1 MKRQWSLKTRIS
13 FITATI
19 LSIGALLTM
28 IVISQVAK
36 VRFEDEKYQEI
47 TERQS
52 RFDGALLD
60 ILNRITL
67 GYLDLFDD
75 TSDLSD
81 YFFDPLNDKSQKEAF
96 FGDLLADSQ
105 IDPDTFG
112 EVVIFYENDFYRGA
126 FEDRVVSYPDVGL
139 LTRVFTDAGDTLDF
153 AGVYGDTENNDY
165 FVFTRKIITMYP
177 DRDAFAVVL
186 FYVKTQLIYDILL
199 TITSPLLLEDGFSYI
214 ETQSNELAFSIRP
227 DLIVSGFHSVNWN
240 EEAYAL
246 SELNGLRVILI
257 SSTLSEVKGT
267 YRNIDFR
274 VVSVLSYDRIFQD
287 IVLLN
292 RLILII
298 GGISILLI
306 AFVSRQLASSLTKP
320 LKMLIRNLR
329 HFADKKTKTGLITP
343 QFNDE
348 IAELERTYDEM
359 INQIIELIN
368 TNNLEMENKRKLELY
383 ALQMQ
388 INPHFLYNTLDTIA
402 WMAKLKKEPDI
413 EKLVLA
419 LAKFFRISLH
429 KGDKYITI
437 EEEFDLVRNFV
448 EVQIIRFPNQFV
460 VEYQLDSEIKSAS
473 TLKLVLQPI
482 VENAIKHG
490 FVGLN
495 RMGHINISAKMD
507 GTDDILFEVTDDGI
521 GFLPTDDLFS
531 EKRLLDGLGGYGL
544 KNVDERIKLEYGR
557 EYGIRVES
565 EANIGTKV
573 FIKIKKTA

>member
-1 MKRQWSLKTRIS
+1 MKRQWSLKTRLS
-13 FITATI
+13 LITATI

-28 IVISQVAK
+28 IVISQVSK
-36 VRFEDEKYQEI
+36 IRFEDEKYQEI

-52 RFDGALLD
+52 RFDSALLD
-60 ILNRITL
+60 IFNRITL

-75 TSDLSD
+75 TSDITD
-81 YFFDPLNDKSQKEAF
+81 YFSNPINNKSEKEAF
-96 FGDLLADSQ
+96 FSDLLDDSQ
-105 IDPDTFG
+105 LDPDTFG
-112 EVVIFYENDFYRGA
+112 EVVIFYENDFYRGR
-126 FEDRVVSYPDVGL
+126 FEDHIVSYPDVGL
-139 LTRVFTDAGDTLDF
+139 LTRTFENAGDTLDF
-153 AGVYGDTENNDY
+153 SGVYGDTDQNEY

-177 DRDAFAVVL
+177 DRDTFAVVL

-199 TITSPLLLEDGFSYI
+199 TITSPLAIEDGFSYL
-214 ETQSNELAFSIRP
+214 ENNSQ
-227 DLIVSGFHSVNWN
+227 DLVYSVQP
-240 EEAYAL
+240 
-246 SELNGLRVILI
+246 ELNLSVFSDISWDEDAYTISDLNDQKVILI
-257 SSTLSEVKGT
+257 SSQLSDVNGT
-267 YRNIDFR
+267 YRTIDFR
-274 VVSVLSYDRIFQD
+274 VISVLSYNRLFQD

-292 RLILII
+292 RLILIV

-306 AFVSRQLASSLTKP
+306 VIVSRQLASSLTKP
-320 LKMLIRNLR
+320 LKTLIRNLR
-329 HFADKKTKTGLITP
+329 HFADKRSKTGLITP

-348 IAELERTYDEM
+348 IAELERTYDDM

-448 EVQIIRFPNQFV
+448 EVQIIRFPNQFEV
-460 VEYQLDSEIKSAS
+460 HYELDPQIKTSS

-490 FVGLN
+490 FVGLD
-495 RMGHINISAKMD
+495 RMGHITISAKLD
-507 GTDDILFEVTDDGI
+507 GDHDILFEVVDDGI
-521 GFLPTDDLFS
+521 GFLPTEDLFS

-565 EANIGTKV
+565 KTNLGTKV
-573 FIKIKKTA
+573 LIKIKKTE